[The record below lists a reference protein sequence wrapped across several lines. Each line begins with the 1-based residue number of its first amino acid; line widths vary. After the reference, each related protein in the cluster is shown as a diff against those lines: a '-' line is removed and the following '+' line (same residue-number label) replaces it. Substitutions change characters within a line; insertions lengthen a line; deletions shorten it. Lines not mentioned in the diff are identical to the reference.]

1 MRVNGWTGGMLGEQG
16 RWGKGKGSVAANGAP
31 PPAPQTFSLQSL
43 WLLRSQSLQDN
54 QANCLL
60 DSSPQEGGRRR
71 PRARR
76 PGCGRE
82 TGGTGWAMSHFS
94 TPGQS
99 WLPDRAEEGAR
110 QNGRMALAWTKL
122 LGRSVPTP
130 LRTTAPCPSGV
141 GPPPSQPCHA
151 HPYVPKSPAS
161 AELHCLPGTRAHP
174 GGEQGLPL
182 GPCKL
187 SDFLVT

>member
-1 MRVNGWTGGMLGEQG
+1 MLGEQG
-16 RWGKGKGSVAANGAP
+16 RWEKGKGSVAANGAP
-31 PPAPQTFSLQSL
+31 PPPPRPSLCSPSGSSAHSPSRTIRL
-43 WLLRSQSLQDN
+43 IASWTPHPRKEGAAGPGPAG
-54 QANCLL
+54 QAAA
-60 DSSPQEGGRRR
+60 GRL
-71 PRARR
+71 
-76 PGCGRE
+76 
-82 TGGTGWAMSHFS
+82 GGTGWAMSHFS